1 MILYSSHMQEESKG
15 LKLAIKTH
23 WSQLEVGQ
31 KSFFV
36 IFVFCAVGA
45 LVFSYLNVRDG
56 VYAPFRVPIKDI
68 QAKKDMLKDPA
79 AEQVKLAKRIDTDGD
94 GLSDWEEEN
103 VYHTS
108 PYLWSTAG
116 DNVPDNVK
124 LAMGENPLCKLGE
137 PCTAQA
143 MTFNLPTTTFPLADV
158 AGQDVRTSL
167 GDIFMGDNQIGQ
179 NFRQTASDAGVNLDL
194 TSAVPRDPVL
204 LRQALLQTGKVTAA
218 QLDKIT
224 DEELLKYFDEAKV
237 ELETQNPNLK
247 GTASSTNPSGLIT
260 TPPALKQQ
268 LNGIE
273 GTIPSAMKVNELTQ

>member
-1 MILYSSHMQEESKG
+1 MQEESKG

-36 IFVFCAVGA
+36 IFVFCSVGA

-56 VYAPFRVPIKDI
+56 VYAPFRVSIKDI
-68 QAKKDMLKDPA
+68 AAKKDMLKDPA
-79 AEQVKLAKRIDTDGD
+79 TEQVKLAKRIDTDGD

-167 GDIFMGDNQIGQ
+167 GDIFMGDSPVGQ
-179 NFRQTASDAGVNLDL
+179 NFRDTASDAGINLDL
-194 TSAVPRDPVL
+194 NSAVPRDPIL
-204 LRQALLQTGKVTAA
+204 LRQALLQTGKVTTE
-218 QLDKIT
+218 QLDNLT
-224 DEELLKYFDEAKV
+224 DDQLLKYFDEAKA
-237 ELETQNPNLK
+237 ELEKQNPNLK
-247 GTASSTNPSGLIT
+247 GTASSTKSGQLIT
-260 TPPALKQQ
+260 TPPALQQQ
-268 LNGIE
+268 LNAVQ
-273 GTIPSAMKVNELTQ
+273 GTVSNTLKANQLSP